1 MLLAC
6 LKALST
12 SFATKKTSL
21 DPLLTYFCTVNKP
34 NPARPLLPHCSC
46 SYSRACNNNQNSI
59 KINNNYNRN
68 SNDKKYEEVLH
79 KLQGDCKSSAA
90 KTEETARTGERNNR
104 EPQSSLDLDCQVAD
118 EIASFRVRKRSSR
131 EKLCIASHRKGRRTL
146 PVHVT
151 KRGDI
156 TQRTP
161 TRKASEFLG
170 AEHLAQSEELQK
182 EFNYFFTKR
191 LNQSVEL
198 QQEFYKYCTKRAVGK
213 MREEVLNM
221 EMPAVLTAQS
231 DDSELGKHV
240 TSSKHSVVIT
250 KISSAPLMISI

>member
-1 MLLAC
+1 MLLAR

-34 NPARPLLPHCSC
+34 NPARPLLPHCC
-46 SYSRACNNNQNSI
+46 YSRACNNNQNSI
-59 KINNNYNRN
+59 KIKHYYN
-68 SNDKKYEEVLH
+68 SNEKKYEEVLH

-90 KTEETARTGERNNR
+90 ETEETTRTGERNNSK
-104 EPQSSLDLDCQVAD
+104 EPQSSLDLDCQVTD

-146 PVHVT
+146 PVPVT

-240 TSSKHSVVIT
+240 TSSIHSVVIT

>member
-1 MLLAC
+1 M
-6 LKALST
+6 
-12 SFATKKTSL
+12 
-21 DPLLTYFCTVNKP
+21 Y
-34 NPARPLLPHCSC
+34 
-46 SYSRACNNNQNSI
+46 NNNQNSI
-59 KINNNYNRN
+59 KIKHNYNRN

-79 KLQGDCKSSAA
+79 KLQGDCKSSVA

-118 EIASFRVRKRSSR
+118 EIASFRVRKRSGR
-131 EKLCIASHRKGRRTL
+131 EKFC
-146 PVHVT
+146 
-151 KRGDI
+151 RGDI

-191 LNQSVEL
+191 LNQSAEL
-198 QQEFYKYCTKRAVGK
+198 QQEFYKYCSKRAVGK
-213 MREEVLNM
+213 MREEVSNM